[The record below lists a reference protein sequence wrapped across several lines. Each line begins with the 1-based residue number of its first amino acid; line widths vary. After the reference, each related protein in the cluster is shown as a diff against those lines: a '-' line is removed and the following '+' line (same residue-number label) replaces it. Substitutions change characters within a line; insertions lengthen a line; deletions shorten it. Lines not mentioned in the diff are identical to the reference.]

1 MTGTERLLTP
11 SWPSCAVGAWAAAWK
26 AGACSPD
33 DVIDMFG
40 RDGYI
45 IDDRTGRLGAI
56 TATTLLPIIR
66 TATAL
71 SVRLPGPG
79 DPHGLPPGPATTA
92 AFEAGEV
99 LLLDDPAGTLALI
112 PREHDGLIRWAVHEY
127 TGTLP
132 TPPSDS
138 AAELEYELRQ
148 AVSEAAGLLSAAGP
162 RLRATPADLR
172 TELRTLTERLRVD
185 VPPHEDTRVSRILDS
200 AAQIEAIVT
209 IAHSSGAAFGDTAGT
224 HSSGDVEL
232 RRLATLT
239 RRARAAAVNQLIS
252 RQLADV
258 H

>member
-1 MTGTERLLTP
+1 
-11 SWPSCAVGAWAAAWK
+11 
-26 AGACSPD
+26 
-33 DVIDMFG
+33 
-40 RDGYI
+40 
-45 IDDRTGRLGAI
+45 
-56 TATTLLPIIR
+56 
-66 TATAL
+66 
-71 SVRLPGPG
+71 
-79 DPHGLPPGPATTA
+79 
-92 AFEAGEV
+92 V
-99 LLLDDPAGTLALI
+99 LLIDDPAGTLALI
-112 PREHDGLIRWAVHEY
+112 PREHDGLIRWTIHEY

-172 TELRTLTERLRVD
+172 TELRDLTERLRVD
-185 VPPHEDTRVSRILDS
+185 VPPHDDTRVSRMLDS

-209 IAHSSGAAFGDTAGT
+209 TAHSSGAAFGDTAGAHT
-224 HSSGDVEL
+224 SGDTEL

-258 H
+258 R